1 MGAALGAIGGLSC
14 CSLTSCAA
22 PAAFCCGPSACFCCC
37 SRCPP
42 CKNSTSTR
50 IVYSFFLFLG
60 SIVSGIML
68 TSGIKEK
75 LREIPYL
82 CSDECPANSLVGYTA
97 VYRVCFGMAAFFFLM
112 TLMMINV
119 QSSKDGRAKFQNG
132 LVLHNDVM

>member
-1 MGAALGAIGGLSC
+1 
-14 CSLTSCAA
+14 
-22 PAAFCCGPSACFCCC
+22 
-37 SRCPP
+37 
-42 CKNSTSTR
+42 
-50 IVYSFFLFLG
+50 
-60 SIVSGIML
+60 ML

-75 LREIPYL
+75 LMEIPHL
-82 CSDECPANSLVGYTA
+82 CTHESLCYSLVGYTA